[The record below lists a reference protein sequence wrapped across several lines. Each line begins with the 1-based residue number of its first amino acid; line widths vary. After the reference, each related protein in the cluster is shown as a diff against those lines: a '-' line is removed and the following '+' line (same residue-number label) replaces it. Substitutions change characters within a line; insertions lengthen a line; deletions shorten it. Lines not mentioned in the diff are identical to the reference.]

1 MAKKKSHMVQPKTIV
16 PAAAQPVWKRFLAP
30 AAIIL
35 MLGAAGYIFLNGDKI
50 FGKGGKQKNS
60 SSEVTNVANAA
71 PGTTTTNMGLT
82 GEPVKMTV
90 AQAVMVT
97 VDLDFGGAPMAIAD
111 AIQQVER
118 GYQPDDGQGRTF
130 AILDAYGEPQPDG
143 KLRMSMH
150 VSSEKPGLG
159 TLKFKRTGE
168 LLWRARIGNPGD
180 SPAGEKRL
188 TVYLN
193 KGLGNRE
200 TYVLDALRGGTSV
213 MEIFL
218 QGLQQRV
225 RDVWP
230 EGAEREITFVYSA
243 CGCPVKVMCRR
254 AGDRT
259 VRTSPLPVIFPDD
272 PAAVATIS
280 SLMKW

>member
-1 MAKKKSHMVQPKTIV
+1 
-16 PAAAQPVWKRFLAP
+16 
-30 AAIIL
+30 
-35 MLGAAGYIFLNGDKI
+35 
-50 FGKGGKQKNS
+50 
-60 SSEVTNVANAA
+60 
-71 PGTTTTNMGLT
+71 
-82 GEPVKMTV
+82 MTDR
-90 AQAVMVT
+90 A
-97 VDLDFGGAPMAIAD
+97 
-111 AIQQVER
+111 
-118 GYQPDDGQGRTF
+118 RTF
-130 AILDAYGEPQPDG
+130 AILDAYGETQPDG

-180 SPAGEKRL
+180 APAGEKRL
-188 TVYLN
+188 TVYVD

-200 TYVLDALRGGTSV
+200 NYVLDASRGGGGV

-230 EGAEREITFVYSA
+230 EGAEREVTFVYSA

-259 VRTSPLPVIFPDD
+259 VRTSNLPVIFPDD
-272 PAAVATIS
+272 PAAVATIT